1 MAKTITGQCALCRIN
16 KELQLSHI
24 VPSFVGRKMKNTS
37 PGNIRFTNE
46 PNKITQDIEKHYLL
60 CHECEELFSAKE
72 H

>member
-1 MAKTITGQCALCRIN
+1 M
-16 KELQLSHI
+16 QLSHI

-60 CHECEELFSAKE
+60 CHECEEFFSAKE